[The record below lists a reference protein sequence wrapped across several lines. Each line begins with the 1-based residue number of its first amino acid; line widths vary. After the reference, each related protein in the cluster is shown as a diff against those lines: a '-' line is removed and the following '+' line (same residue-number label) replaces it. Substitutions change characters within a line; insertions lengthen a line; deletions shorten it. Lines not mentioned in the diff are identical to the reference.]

1 MDVLQRLRKVV
12 VRKYTRSL
20 LSLLLLMLPLLALK
34 CDKEEIINA
43 NRFDVKVRVT
53 GDNFAGLGAEMKVN
67 SRRNVLNPSP
77 GPSLTYSYPASVNQ
91 TYDLGTFGIQDD
103 VTLNASFTNVTCT
116 STVQPA
122 SNTKLKVELLVNG
135 LVVNV
140 VELTPNSR
148 NSSGFSCSPYWLVTT
163 VGSGDDWD

>member
-53 GDNFAGLGAEMKVN
+53 GDSFAGLGAEMKVN
-67 SRRNVLNPSP
+67 SRRNVLNPSS

-91 TYDLGTFGIQDD
+91 TYNLGTFGIQDD

-116 STVQPA
+116 STV
-122 SNTKLKVELLVNG
+122 
-135 LVVNV
+135 
-140 VELTPNSR
+140 
-148 NSSGFSCSPYWLVTT
+148 
-163 VGSGDDWD
+163 

>member
-1 MDVLQRLRKVV
+1 MNNYR
-12 VRKYTRSL
+12 RSL
-20 LSLLLLMLPLLALK
+20 LGLLLLLLPLLALK
-34 CDKEEIINA
+34 CDKEEVVKA
-43 NRFDVKVRVT
+43 NQFDVKVRVT

-67 SRRNVLNPSP
+67 SRRNVFNPTP
-77 GPSLTYSYPASVNQ
+77 GPSLSYSFPTSVNQ

-103 VTLNASFTNVTCT
+103 VTISAAFTNVTCN
-116 STVQPA
+116 STVQPV
-122 SNTKLKVELLVNG
+122 SNTKLKVELLING
-135 LVVNV
+135 TVLNV